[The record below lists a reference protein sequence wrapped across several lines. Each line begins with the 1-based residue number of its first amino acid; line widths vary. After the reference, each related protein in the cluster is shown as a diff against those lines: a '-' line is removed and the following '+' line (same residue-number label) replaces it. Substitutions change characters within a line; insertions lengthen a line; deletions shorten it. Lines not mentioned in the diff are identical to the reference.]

1 MPPQRVHH
9 DSHWG
14 LAEMRRIGVSG
25 METEPGI
32 QDMKK
37 YALLITALVI
47 FTADRA
53 TKILLAG
60 SESILIPGI
69 LRLRYV
75 KNTGMAFGWLSGN
88 PIILALLSLV
98 LLVSAFLALH
108 KYHLKGFASAGAG
121 MILGGA
127 SGNLFDRLAFGYVID
142 LFDFLFI
149 DFFVFILAD
158 VMITAG
164 VIMACIALFFRQQDW
179 STK

>member
-1 MPPQRVHH
+1 
-9 DSHWG
+9 
-14 LAEMRRIGVSG
+14 
-25 METEPGI
+25 METEPGL

-37 YALLITALVI
+37 HALWITSLVI
-47 FTADRA
+47 FTADRT

-60 SESILIPGI
+60 SEITLIPGV
-69 LRLRYV
+69 LRLRYA

-98 LLVSAFLALH
+98 LLVSAFLALRKH
-108 KYHLKGFASAGAG
+108 RLKGFASAGAG

-127 SGNLFDRLAFGYVID
+127 LGNLFDRLAFGYVTD

-149 DFFVFILAD
+149 DFFVFNIAD

-164 VIMACIALFFRQQDW
+164 VIMVCIALFFRQQDW